1 MVSFQCS
8 MVEQKTQTKQTNKQ
22 TNKLLFFSEEVM
34 VVIHCL
40 ISSKNGNWL
49 QRFTLGGKQQQHNTP
64 ESIFSEEEKCSIL
77 WGVYM
82 SKYSE
87 YHVI

>member
-1 MVSFQCS
+1 
-8 MVEQKTQTKQTNKQ
+8 
-22 TNKLLFFSEEVM
+22 M

-49 QRFTLGGKQQQHNTP
+49 QRFTLGGKQQHNTP
-64 ESIFSEEEKCSIL
+64 ESIFSEEEKCSVL

-82 SKYSE
+82 QVYGSRVKVRVRVTCLPAVVWMQVGECGTFGLGSASSCWMAT
-87 YHVI
+87 